1 MGQIRLLVSDDNH
14 KIFVCGDSIK
24 DGSNKDG
31 YTKIDFICPLT
42 GKAFKNRGEFW
53 DYMKT
58 TNIQPIKMTYDRQL
72 NIENEENISKLLDKT
87 HLEDI
92 WTNYF
97 EMKGNKNLLENLVGQ
112 INLELYIILLKVYK
126 GEMDI
131 DECISNVNSHITEVN
146 VIEASVTEEIVAEES
161 VTEESVA
168 EDSVTGECLNDNDA
182 GKSITEGKFNF
193 IEVCAGGGGLSC
205 GLCNS
210 GLHPILLNDIDKN
223 SCETLK
229 LNHPETNIYNGS
241 FTEIDYTKYINN
253 CDVLCGGV
261 PCQSFSYAGKQ
272 KGLDDKRGDLI
283 IKFSEMINII
293 KPKIFMIENVKGLL
307 THNKGETIKHVI
319 NNCLNKYDNYN
330 IDYKLIK
337 CVRHKIPQKRERI
350 VIIGILKKYKFNFN
364 FPEESDD
371 IITIKDALKNVPKS
385 VGAKYP
391 EKKIKY
397 FEKIP
402 PGGCWINLDIDDQ
415 KEYLGNGYYSGGGKR
430 GLLRKL
436 SWSEPCLTILCS
448 PAQKNTERCHPDENR
463 PLTIRE
469 SARIQTFSDDYK
481 FSGSM
486 SSQYSQIGNA
496 VPVRLGEL
504 LGLELINSLSTMVDN
519 SP

>member
-1 MGQIRLLVSDDNH
+1 
-14 KIFVCGDSIK
+14 
-24 DGSNKDG
+24 
-31 YTKIDFICPLT
+31 
-42 GKAFKNRGEFW
+42 
-53 DYMKT
+53 
-58 TNIQPIKMTYDRQL
+58 
-72 NIENEENISKLLDKT
+72 
-87 HLEDI
+87 
-92 WTNYF
+92 
-97 EMKGNKNLLENLVGQ
+97 
-112 INLELYIILLKVYK
+112 
-126 GEMDI
+126 MDI
-131 DECISNVNSHITEVN
+131 DKCISNVNSHITEVI
-146 VIEASVTEEIVAEES
+146 VI
-161 VTEESVA
+161 
-168 EDSVTGECLNDNDA
+168 EDSVTKDSVIEDSVIED
-182 GKSITEGKFNF
+182 SVIEDSVIEDSVTEGKFNF

-205 GLCNS
+205 GLCKS

-229 LNHPETNIYNGS
+229 SNHPETNIYKGS
-241 FTEIDYTKYINN
+241 FTEIDYTKYINK

-307 THNKGETIKHVI
+307 THNKGETIKHII

-337 CVRHKIPQKRERI
+337 CVRHKIPQKRERL

-463 PLTIRE
+463 PLTVRE